1 MLQDRNAKKVEISEL
16 GEFGLIEHL
25 TRNIKI
31 KNTTTIKGIGDDAA
45 VLDYKEKQIVVS
57 TDMLMENVHFNLAYT
72 PLKHLGY
79 KAVIVNLSDICAMN
93 AIPKQVTISMAA
105 SNRFPLDAVEEL
117 YRGMRLACQIYEV
130 DIIGGDTTSSQTGL
144 AISITALGE
153 ANKDDIIYRNGTKPN
168 DLIVL
173 TGDIG
178 GAYLGLQ
185 ILEREQEVFKEN
197 PNMQP
202 DLDNYQYILERQLK
216 PEARKDIVELL
227 EELKIKP
234 TSMIDISDGLSSELI
249 HICKQSQVG
258 CNLFEEKLP
267 LDPTVISTCEELNL
281 ERTTIAIN
289 GGEDYELL
297 FTISLDDY
305 DKIKENPNFTIIGH
319 ITEQNQGM
327 NLVTRGGT
335 HVKLTAQGWNALLN
349 KED

>member
-1 MLQDRNAKKVEISEL
+1 MLQDRDAKKVEISEL

-153 ANKDDIIYRNGTKPN
+153 ANKDDIIYRNGAKLN

-305 DKIKENPNFTIIGH
+305 DKIKEDPNFTIIGH